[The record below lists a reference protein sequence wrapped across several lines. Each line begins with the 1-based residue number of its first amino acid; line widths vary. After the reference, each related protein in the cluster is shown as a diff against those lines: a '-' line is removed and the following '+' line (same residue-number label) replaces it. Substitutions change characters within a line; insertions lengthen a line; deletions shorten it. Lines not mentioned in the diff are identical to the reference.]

1 MGLGKSVKQV
11 PGLVLQDSNRRLE
24 IKSRF
29 QRGLQEG
36 WRSDE
41 FWGLAKGAP
50 EWSKV
55 ESRKKALE
63 EALFL
68 GDMPFYG
75 WNQNKKQGVLELGV
89 ERIGV
94 LGFAQADF

>member
-1 MGLGKSVKQV
+1 M
-11 PGLVLQDSNRRLE
+11 
-24 IKSRF
+24 
-29 QRGLQEG
+29 
-36 WRSDE
+36 RSDE

-75 WNQNKKQGVLELGV
+75 WN
-89 ERIGV
+89 
-94 LGFAQADF
+94 